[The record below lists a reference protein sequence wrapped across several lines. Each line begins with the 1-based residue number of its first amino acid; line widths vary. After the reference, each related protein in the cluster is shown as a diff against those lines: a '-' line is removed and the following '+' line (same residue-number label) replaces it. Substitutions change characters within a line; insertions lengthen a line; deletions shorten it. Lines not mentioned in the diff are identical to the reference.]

1 MEEVKVEPYE
11 EALKYKGLPEVFRV
25 DYDLWELRISL
36 SFENNN
42 EPIYVVF
49 DSSRG
54 YRVLDEVDLL
64 EFWKPESR
72 AEGWLWKVLKGGW
85 FELESTRGGF
95 VSGVTDGYEEY
106 LILGENECVSVISS
120 SPPVIYSPNK

>member
-11 EALKYKGLPEVFRV
+11 EALKYEGLPEVFRV

-95 VSGVTDGYEEY
+95 VSGVSDGYEEY